1 MGNRAQIIF
10 EGNNFGVY
18 MHWNGGRDSV
28 GPLLEYCSLMNPYH
42 ATLQVET
49 FLQVARNSFNVGE
62 IMETPKRITSS
73 TVVLEDNGTYVVNRS
88 WQIIKR
94 VKREGMKEQNSY
106 DHDEML
112 LHIDQS
118 QPKNLQLG
126 KEYLLAKNVEA
137 KDLRIGDK
145 IFAFTLDSKPEICVV
160 EGFGKHFT
168 AEEIPYINKYPNQE
182 WEGRISIN
190 PNNYLKNKTYK
201 TLSTI

>member
-126 KEYLLAKNVEA
+126 KEYILAKMLKQKIYESGIKYLLSHLILNPKYVLLKVLVNTSQQKKYLILTSIQTKNGKEEFQSI
-137 KDLRIGDK
+137 RI
-145 IFAFTLDSKPEICVV
+145 IT
-160 EGFGKHFT
+160 
-168 AEEIPYINKYPNQE
+168 
-182 WEGRISIN
+182 
-190 PNNYLKNKTYK
+190 
-201 TLSTI
+201 